1 MQQIPQATQEQVQ
14 RYLWDLYIT
23 QYRQRFEYYTFDVVE
38 AWRTGIRA
46 WWEGRRS
53 PLVDVLGP
61 IKSALQW
68 FWDNVLK
75 PPLQAMF
82 SGLGWIADK
91 AIAGISALLQPIR
104 DFLSKIWETV
114 SGLGSWLWSQISS
127 AISGLRN
134 ALSSAISG
142 LGSALASVKDA
153 LSGAIASTASALKGA
168 IDAVYNG
175 VAAMMSRVAEYIIS
189 GLKGLFEMFK
199 QVGEW
204 IWSALKT
211 VIVEPIVAGVEKLLD
226 AIKGAA
232 ENIANMIRQ
241 GVEPHSPVIIEGT
254 WRRVLGVIS
263 GVTGAIITTEIGMH
277 LSNAIHP
284 MKNLEF
290 RQTRD
295 MLIHIAGFHALLRSF
310 HEVYFRTAVEIPLQ
324 YELNKLW
331 TPRVLDLNQ
340 AMKAWAMGFLS
351 DEELKEHIRYAGL
364 PPRYDAYLMEEAD
377 VDLSIPEII
386 EARRRR
392 ILDDDRFVKALKI
405 AGADLKWKDVWDQL
419 AITPLTFTHLRWAAV
434 GGTLD
439 EAWVE
444 EELKR
449 RGYSER
455 AVKELKRAIRFL
467 ADGYDIRDCVGQ
479 VRLLVKEGFLSK
491 DQARVVFEV
500 FRTLDQP
507 IERHLFVAD
516 LAYLYDLR
524 VDQRDEILTLLKKG
538 KITSDA
544 AKQRLITE
552 VGMVPEK
559 AEILVAR
566 TLAGIRVK
574 GESAA

>member
-23 QYRQRFEYYTFDVVE
+23 QYRQRFEYYSFDVVE
-38 AWRTGIRA
+38 AWKTGIRA

-114 SGLGSWLWSQISS
+114 SGLGSWLLSQISS
-127 AISGLRN
+127 ALTAVKNSL
-134 ALSSAISG
+134 ASAISG
-142 LGSALASVKDA
+142 LGSALGGVKDA
-153 LSGAIASTASALKGA
+153 LSGALASAASALHGA
-168 IDAVYNG
+168 LQGVYNG
-175 VAAMMSRVAEYIIS
+175 IVAMMSRVAEYIIS
-189 GLKGLFEMFK
+189 GLKGLFEIFREI
-199 QVGEW
+199 GTW
-204 IWSALKT
+204 IWEGIKKI
-211 VIVEPIVAGVEKLLD
+211 IVEPIAAGVEKLLE
-226 AIKGAA
+226 AIKTTA
-232 ENIANMIRQ
+232 ENIMNMIRQ
-241 GVEPHSPVIIEGT
+241 GVEPHSPVVIEGT
-254 WRRVLGVIS
+254 WKRVLGVIS
-263 GVTGAIITTEIGMH
+263 GVTGAIITTEIGIH
-277 LSNAIHP
+277 LSNAMHP

-295 MLIHIAGFHALLRSF
+295 MLIHVAGFHALLNSF
-310 HEVYFRTAVEIPLQ
+310 QHVYFQLSVEVPLR

-331 TPRVLDLNQ
+331 TPR
-340 AMKAWAMGFLS
+340 
-351 DEELKEHIRYAGL
+351 
-364 PPRYDAYLMEEAD
+364 
-377 VDLSIPEII
+377 IPEERTIV
-386 EARRRR
+386 EMLSRY
-392 ILDDDRFVKALKI
+392 KI
-405 AGADLKWKDVWDQL
+405 SRERAHELMRYHGYGPEWDEWWDEL
-419 AITPLTFTHLRWAAV
+419 ANTPLSFTHIRWAAM

-444 EELKR
+444 EELRR
-449 RGYSER
+449 RGHSER

-479 VRLLVKEGFLSK
+479 IRLLVKEGFISK
-491 DQARVVFEV
+491 DQARAIFQA
-500 FRTLDQP
+500 FRALDNP
-507 IERHLFVAD
+507 IERQLYIAD

-559 AEILVAR
+559 VEILIAR
-566 TLAGIRVK
+566 TLAGIKVK
-574 GESAA
+574 GEVAI